1 MGANQED
8 KGKHMPLQISFELS
22 DKDLEHFRSVAETAQ
37 KAVTDGKIDGKT
49 IAAEAR
55 KVFEESTQ
63 NKNLPEFI
71 STRLAKLETLV
82 DMVDDKEW
90 QLPDDELTRVCG
102 AMAYFAKP
110 DDMIHDHIPG
120 IGFLDDA
127 IMVELMVENLQDDM
141 DAYQEFCQ
149 FRTQESE
156 KRAKNGLPTDIH
168 KEDWLADQRAVLHHR
183 MRTRRNRRTGRI
195 W

>member
-1 MGANQED
+1 
-8 KGKHMPLQISFELS
+8 MPLQISFELS
-22 DKDLEHFRSVAETAQ
+22 DKDLEHFRAEAQTAQ
-37 KAVTDGKIDGKT
+37 QAVLEGRIDRDT
-49 IAAEAR
+49 VAIEAR
-55 KVFEESTQ
+55 KIFMEST
-63 NKNLPEFI
+63 KATDLPEFI

-82 DMVDDKEW
+82 DMVTDKEW
-90 QLPDDELTRVCG
+90 QLPEEELNRVAG

-127 IMVELMVENLQDDM
+127 IMVELMVENLQDDI
-141 DAYQEFCQ
+141 DAYKEFCK
-149 FRTQESE
+149 FRTLEIE
-156 KRAKNGLPTDIH
+156 KRAKKGLPTDIG

-183 MRTRRNRRTGRI
+183 MRQRRNRRSARI